1 LLSLHT
7 PVVAGTTAREGETGH
22 VENVVV
28 VDSVL
33 AVVNATHP
41 PRRLAVGEAAVKLIR
56 DALQTSVK
64 EMAEWGPSGGLSF

>member
-7 PVVAGTTAREGETGH
+7 PVVAGTTAREGQTGH

-41 PRRLAVGEAAVKLIR
+41 RGG
-56 DALQTSVK
+56 
-64 EMAEWGPSGGLSF
+64 WPSGKLP